1 MNAYVQKRD
10 RNELRQIRHR
20 RVRKKVSG
28 TPEMPRLCVFRSNTM
43 IYAQIIDDTKG
54 VTLVQASSQDP
65 AIREELAELN
75 KTGASKAVGKLV
87 GERALKA
94 GIDRVVFDRSG
105 YVYAGRV
112 ASLADGAREAG
123 LKF

>member
-1 MNAYVQKRD
+1 MFKKRD
-10 RNELRQIRHR
+10 RNEVRQIRHA

-65 AIREELAELN
+65 AIRGELSELN

>member
-1 MNAYVQKRD
+1 MFKKRD
-10 RNELRQIRHR
+10 RNEVRQIRHA

-28 TPEMPRLCVFRSNTM
+28 TPERPRLCVFRSNTM

-65 AIREELAELN
+65 AIREELGELN

-94 GIDRVVFDRSG
+94 GIDQVVFDRSG

>member
-1 MNAYVQKRD
+1 MFKKRD
-10 RNELRQIRHR
+10 RNEVRKIRHA

-28 TPEMPRLCVFRSNTM
+28 TPEKPRLCVFRSNTK

-54 VTLVQASSQDP
+54 ITLVQASSMDP
-65 AIREELAELN
+65 AIREELSELN

-87 GERALKA
+87 GERAIKA
-94 GIDRVVFDRSG
+94 GIERVVFDRSG

>member
-1 MNAYVQKRD
+1 MFKKRD
-10 RNELRQIRHR
+10 RNEVRKIRHA

-28 TPEMPRLCVFRSNTM
+28 TPEKPRLCVFRSNSK

-54 VTLVQASSQDP
+54 ITLVQASSMDP
-65 AIREELAELN
+65 ALKEELSELN

-87 GERALKA
+87 GERAIKA
-94 GIDRVVFDRSG
+94 GIEHVVFDRSG

>member
-1 MNAYVQKRD
+1 MFKKRD
-10 RNELRQIRHR
+10 RNEVRQIRHA

-65 AIREELAELN
+65 AIREELSELN